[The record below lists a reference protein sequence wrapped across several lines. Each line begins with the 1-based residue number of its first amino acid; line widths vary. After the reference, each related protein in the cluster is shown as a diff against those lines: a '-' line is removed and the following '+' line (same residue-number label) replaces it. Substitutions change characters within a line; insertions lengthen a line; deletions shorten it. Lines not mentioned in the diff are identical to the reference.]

1 MAAPAGS
8 PRLCRVNATKTR
20 RLVPTAAVA
29 LLLAV
34 PVLSSCSST
43 NFDAQTDQYYTP
55 TDGENYR
62 EGTVDVIHA
71 LIVSEEPGSGRLI
84 AALSNSETGDGGPV
98 GVDSGDSAADG
109 EGEGDDELTGVRGVG
124 ESEAVQFSLVEGETA
139 IPAGGTLQLADEGS
153 AVSAV
158 SGDPE
163 QVAPGKYVRLAF
175 TFANGEEAE
184 LNVPVLE
191 PGEDY
196 ADVEIPETAPAG
208 STEPTDTEG

>member
-1 MAAPAGS
+1 
-8 PRLCRVNATKTR
+8 VNATKTR
-20 RLVPTAAVA
+20 RLVPAAAVA

-34 PVLSSCSST
+34 PTLSSCAST

-55 TDGENYR
+55 TDGENAR
-62 EGTVDVIHA
+62 EGTVDVLHA

-84 AALSNSETGDGGPV
+84 AALANSGAAGDPV
-98 GVDSGDSAADG
+98 GVEASDSAQ
-109 EGEGDDELTGVRGVG
+109 EEQSQGDDELTGVRGVG

-139 IPAGGTLQLADEGS
+139 IPAGGTLQLADDGS
-153 AVSAV
+153 AVIAV

-163 QVAPGKYVRLAF
+163 QVAPGRYVRLAF
-175 TFANGEEAE
+175 TFANGEEVE

-196 ADVEIPETAPAG
+196 ADVEIPEAPAG
-208 STEPTDTEG
+208 GATESTDSEG

>member
-1 MAAPAGS
+1 M
-8 PRLCRVNATKTR
+8 NATKTR
-20 RLVPTAAVA
+20 RLVPAAAA

-34 PVLSSCSST
+34 PPLSSCATT

-55 TDGENYR
+55 GDGENER
-62 EGTVDVIHA
+62 SGTVDVLHA

-84 AALSNSETGDGGPV
+84 AALSNAGTDGDPV
-98 GVDSGDSAADG
+98 GAESDDSPQESGSQGAQ
-109 EGEGDDELTGVRGVG
+109 DETLTGVRGVD
-124 ESEAVQFSLVEGETA
+124 ESEGVQFSLVEGETT

-153 AVSAV
+153 AVISV

-163 QVAPGKYVRLAF
+163 LLAPGKYVRLVF
-175 TFANGEEAE
+175 TFESGEEAE

-196 ADVEIPETAPAG
+196 ADIEIPEAPAEG
-208 STEPTDTEG
+208 TTEPADSEG

>member
-1 MAAPAGS
+1 M
-8 PRLCRVNATKTR
+8 NATKTR

-29 LLLAV
+29 LILAV
-34 PVLSSCSST
+34 PALSSCSST

-55 TDGENYR
+55 TDGENDR

-98 GVDSGDSAADG
+98 GVDSGDSAADS
-109 EGEGDDELTGVRGVG
+109 EGEGDDELTGVRGVA
-124 ESEAVQFSLVEGETA
+124 ESEAVQFSLVEGETV

-153 AVSAV
+153 AVISV

-163 QVAPGKYVRLAF
+163 QVAPGKYVRLEF
-175 TFANGEEAE
+175 TFANGEAAE

-196 ADVEIPETAPAG
+196 ADVEIPEAESTG
-208 STEPTDTEG
+208 STELTGTEG